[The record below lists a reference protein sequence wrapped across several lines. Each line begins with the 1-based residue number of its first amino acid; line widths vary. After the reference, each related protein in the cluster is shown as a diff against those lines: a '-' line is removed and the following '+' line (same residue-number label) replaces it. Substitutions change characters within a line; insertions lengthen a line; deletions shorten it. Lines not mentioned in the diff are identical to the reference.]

1 MTAPLVESS
10 RTRLLAT
17 LRGADRAMRVDEL
30 CAALGLSPNAV
41 RFQLARLVASG
52 AVRDEHPPATGPGR
66 PPVAY
71 RAVPEEAVDEAA
83 AYRSLARVL
92 GDALGALATAEE
104 IADVG
109 ERWAR
114 HHRPLPSTPDDSPSA
129 ALERVVALLDDLGF
143 APEVSD
149 DGRTVALHH
158 CTYSRLAVEQPAVV
172 CALHLGMVRGA
183 LGDQADG
190 VRLGLTPV
198 LDGSAPCLLHVRP
211 RVASDVPSRDTSTDT
226 STHTSTD
233 TEEHPS

>member
-1 MTAPLVESS
+1 MTVPQVESS
-10 RTRLLAT
+10 RTRLLST

-30 CAALGLSPNAV
+30 CAALGLSANAV
-41 RFQLARLVASG
+41 RFQLARLVAAG
-52 AVRDEHPPATGPGR
+52 AVRDEHPPAAGPGR

-92 GDALGALATAEE
+92 GDALGALATPEE
-104 IADVG
+104 VADVG

-114 HHRPLPSTPDDSPSA
+114 HHRPLPPSTDDGPSA

-143 APEVSD
+143 APEVTD
-149 DGRTVALHH
+149 GGRTVALHR
-158 CTYSRLAVEQPAVV
+158 CTYSRLAVEQPEVV

-183 LGDQADG
+183 MGDQADD

-211 RVASDVPSRDTSTDT
+211 RVPQDPPASDTRTDSRTDT
-226 STHTSTD
+226 RTD
-233 TEEHPS
+233 IEEHPS